1 MPAKDIYHDTVRN
14 ALVKDGWT
22 ITHDPLKFKWEETD
36 LFVDLG
42 AEKFILAEKDK
53 HLIAVEIKS
62 FIGKS
67 KVTDLENALGQYIL
81 YFDVLEESESQRK
94 LYLAI
99 NSTVYEKVFTNSI
112 GQLPIKKGRLLL
124 LVFDEDTEE
133 IVKWIP
139 NIKI

>member
-14 ALVKDGWT
+14 ALIKDGWT
-22 ITHDPLKFKWEETD
+22 ITADPLKLKWEETD

-42 AEKFILAEKDK
+42 AEKLILAEKDK
-53 HLIAVEIKS
+53 QFIAVEIKS
-62 FIGKS
+62 FVGKS
-67 KVTDLENALGQYIL
+67 KVADLENALGQYIL
-81 YFDVLEESESQRK
+81 YFDVLEESEPGRK

-99 NSTVYEKVFTNSI
+99 SSSVYEKVFADSI
-112 GQLPIKKGRLLL
+112 GQLPIRKGRLLL

-133 IVKWIP
+133 IEQWIP